1 MPAVPSYDKPLNLPA
16 HIAIIM
22 DGNGR
27 WAAARGLPR
36 FAGHQRGAESVREV
50 VEGCNRL
57 GVRYLTLY
65 AFSSEN
71 WKRPE
76 TEINDLMGLLRVY
89 VKREL
94 ADLQKNDVRLRFI
107 GDHVELPNDIQDL
120 INGAEERTRNNK
132 GLNLVI
138 ALNYGARNEI
148 VAACRQLAAEVKAGH
163 VEMEA
168 VTEKVFASHL
178 STDGIPDP
186 DLLIRTSGEQRLSN
200 FLLWQAAYSELS
212 FVDTLWPDFK
222 QEHLAKAITDY
233 QKRERRYGATS
244 N

>member
-1 MPAVPSYDKPLNLPA
+1 M
-16 HIAIIM
+16 
-22 DGNGR
+22 
-27 WAAARGLPR
+27 
-36 FAGHQRGAESVREV
+36 
-50 VEGCNRL
+50 
-57 GVRYLTLY
+57 
-65 AFSSEN
+65 
-71 WKRPE
+71 
-76 TEINDLMGLLRVY
+76 
-89 VKREL
+89 
-94 ADLQKNDVRLRFI
+94 RFI
-107 GDHVELPNDIQDL
+107 GDHVALPNDIQDL
-120 INGAEERTRNNK
+120 INVAEERTRENK

-148 VAACRQLAAEVKAGH
+148 VAACRQLAAEVKAGR
-163 VEMEA
+163 VETEA
-168 VTEKVFASHL
+168 VTEKAFASRL

-222 QEHLAKAITDY
+222 QEHLAKAITDF

>member
-1 MPAVPSYDKPLNLPA
+1 MPAVPSYDEPLNLPA

-94 ADLQKNDVRLRFI
+94 ADLHKNDVRLRFI

-163 VEMEA
+163 VETEA

-222 QEHLAKAITDY
+222 QEHLVQAITDY

>member
-1 MPAVPSYDKPLNLPA
+1 MAVAPAFDEPLNLPTHVA
-16 HIAIIM
+16 VIM

-27 WAAARGLPR
+27 WATARGLPR
-36 FAGHQRGAESVREV
+36 FAGHQRGAEAVREAI
-50 VEGCNRL
+50 EGCNQL

-76 TEINDLMGLLRVY
+76 AEVNDLMGLLRVY

-94 ADLQKNDVRLRFI
+94 VDLHNNGVRLRFI
-107 GDHVELPNDIQDL
+107 GDHDALPKDIQEM
-120 INGAEERTRNNK
+120 IGGAEEHTRDNA

-148 VAACRQLAAEVKAGH
+148 VAACRQLAEDVKAGR
-163 VEMEA
+163 VETDA
-168 VTEKVFASHL
+168 VTEQVFSSRL
-178 STDGIPDP
+178 STHGIPDP

-200 FLLWQAAYSELS
+200 FLLWQSAYCELS
-212 FVDTLWPDFK
+212 FIDTLWPDFTR
-222 QEHLAKAITDY
+222 EHLLKAITDY
-233 QKRERRYGATS
+233 QKRERRYGAAST
-244 N
+244 

>member
-1 MPAVPSYDKPLNLPA
+1 MPLAPAYDEPSDPPT
-16 HIAIIM
+16 HVAIIM

-27 WAAARGLPR
+27 WATARGLPR
-36 FAGHQRGAESVREV
+36 FAGHQRGAEAVREV

-94 ADLQKNDVRLRFI
+94 ADLHSNGVRLRFI
-107 GDHVELPNDIQDL
+107 GDHAVLPSDIQDL
-120 INGAEERTRNNK
+120 INGAEERTRENT

-148 VAACRQLAAEVKAGH
+148 LAACRQLAEDVKAGRLD
-163 VEMEA
+163 A
-168 VTEKVFASHL
+168 DGVTEQVFASRL
-178 STDGIPDP
+178 STHGIPDP

-200 FLLWQAAYSELS
+200 FLLWQAAYCELS
-212 FVDTLWPDFK
+212 FVDTLWPDFT
-222 QEHLAKAITDY
+222 QEHLAKAIADY
-233 QKRERRYGATS
+233 QKRERRYGAS
-244 N
+244 NA

>member
-1 MPAVPSYDKPLNLPA
+1 MPLAPSYDEPSNRPT

-22 DGNGR
+22 DGNRR
-27 WAAARGLPR
+27 WATARGLPG
-36 FAGHQRGAESVREV
+36 FAGHQRGAEAVREV

-76 TEINDLMGLLRVY
+76 AEINDLMGLLRVY

-94 ADLQKNDVRLRFI
+94 ADLQSNDVRLRFI
-107 GDHVELPNDIQDL
+107 GDHVALPNDIQDL
-120 INGAEERTRNNK
+120 INGAEEQTRDNA
-132 GLNLVI
+132 GLNLII
-138 ALNYGARNEI
+138 ALNYGGRNEI
-148 VAACRQLAAEVKAGH
+148 LAACRQLVADVKAGR
-163 VEMEA
+163 VEPEA
-168 VTEKVFASHL
+168 VTEQVFASRL
-178 STDGIPDP
+178 STHGIPDP

-200 FLLWQAAYSELS
+200 FLLWQSAYCELS
-212 FVDTLWPDFK
+212 FVDTLWPDFT
-222 QEHLAKAITDY
+222 QEHLDKAITDY